1 MGFLCLSLL
10 LLYSSC
16 TMFSMRKEKNYIGWP
31 TSIQRKE
38 PEAFYSG
45 RVTEALSGSKFV
57 VIPERGRMKGEEI
70 ICTILPHAG
79 IHPTEIVQ
87 GTTVG
92 IIVPTTDTKKGIIHR
107 IIRSIPT
114 KKIQQ
119 ERNLTRKK
127 FNKEKH
133 YRQARSYRGIIEK
146 KHISGDD
153 KGRFT
158 VIADFGKKILCY
170 IPRSSKLKFDN
181 IDEKDIVVIKLSP
194 TDPTQG
200 RISLLLSK
208 KTQQP
213 MMQMKQPQPMMG
225 QQPTIKKYGMGQPM
239 MMQQP
244 QPMMPQPRMMNQ
256 RMKQPQPMMMQPQ
269 QPQRMMGQQP
279 TIKKYGMGQPMMM
292 QQPQSMMQ
300 QPRMMNQRMKQ
311 PQPTM
316 QMKQPQ
322 PMMQQPRMMNQRMK
336 QPQPMM
342 MQPQQPQRM
351 MGQPM
356 MMQQPQPTMQ
366 MKQPQTM
373 MGGQQPMIKKYGMMQ
388 QPRMMNQGMNQPQ
401 RIMQPQQPQRM
412 MGQPMMMLQK
422 KKYFK

>member
-1 MGFLCLSLL
+1 MNLKKMGFLCLSLL

-269 QPQRMMGQQP
+269 QPQRMMGQ
-279 TIKKYGMGQPMMM
+279 
-292 QQPQSMMQ
+292 
-300 QPRMMNQRMKQ
+300 
-311 PQPTM
+311 
-316 QMKQPQ
+316 
-322 PMMQQPRMMNQRMK
+322 
-336 QPQPMM
+336 
-342 MQPQQPQRM
+342 
-351 MGQPM
+351 PM